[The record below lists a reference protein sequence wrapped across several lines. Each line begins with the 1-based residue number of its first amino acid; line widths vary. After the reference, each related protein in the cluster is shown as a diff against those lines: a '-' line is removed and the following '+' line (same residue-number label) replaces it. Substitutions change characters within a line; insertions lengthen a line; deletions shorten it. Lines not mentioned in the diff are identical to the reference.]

1 MRVLILTA
9 FYPIP
14 GGTHERMF
22 VHVRNQYY
30 QKNGIDVT
38 VLNFDA
44 KENYEIDGIP
54 VITLDEYEKGN
65 SGQYD
70 IAVSHSANL
79 RNHYR
84 FLKKYEN
91 RFLKL
96 FFFFHGHEMLYLNKD
111 YPKPYPF
118 LSSSKWYK
126 QLFQNSYDYLKIK
139 TWSKYYK
146 QLADKSDFIFV
157 SEWVHRHFLANT
169 GLRDSDLMNRVHI
182 INNSIGSTFES
193 SSYDL
198 EASKEFDFITI
209 RSNLDGSKYCIDL
222 LLDYAN
228 NNPEKK
234 FLLIGRGKFFEFH
247 TKPTNIT
254 WLGKTISHEEM
265 IDYLNKSRCALMLT
279 REDTQGVMTC
289 EMETYGIPTIT
300 SYIEVCQEFFSE
312 SNNVEMISNEKPLTD
327 INIIS
332 EKLCG
337 SLPFPKDQRFFA
349 KNTIKREVELIRG

>member
-96 FFFFHGHEMLYLNKD
+96 FFY
-111 YPKPYPF
+111 
-118 LSSSKWYK
+118 
-126 QLFQNSYDYLKIK
+126 
-139 TWSKYYK
+139 
-146 QLADKSDFIFV
+146 
-157 SEWVHRHFLANT
+157 
-169 GLRDSDLMNRVHI
+169 
-182 INNSIGSTFES
+182 
-193 SSYDL
+193 
-198 EASKEFDFITI
+198 
-209 RSNLDGSKYCIDL
+209 
-222 LLDYAN
+222 
-228 NNPEKK
+228 
-234 FLLIGRGKFFEFH
+234 
-247 TKPTNIT
+247 KPTI
-254 WLGKTISHEEM
+254 
-265 IDYLNKSRCALMLT
+265 
-279 REDTQGVMTC
+279 
-289 EMETYGIPTIT
+289 
-300 SYIEVCQEFFSE
+300 
-312 SNNVEMISNEKPLTD
+312 
-327 INIIS
+327 
-332 EKLCG
+332 
-337 SLPFPKDQRFFA
+337 
-349 KNTIKREVELIRG
+349 